1 MIKIE
6 KTEVVGWE
14 AAILGMR
21 NPLESWEKRDSHIC
35 LAELGYDCPMAEN
48 DHSPA
53 IDCNDG
59 EFLFCVGHNDLTLM
73 QKLAKAGSD
82 HRKFLRMI
90 VVYAD
95 ITAPLYWWKE
105 FDTYK
110 VGTVANSC
118 STMHKI
124 HAKEFTL
131 DDFSHEHLT
140 GETAGLWLNADGRDF
155 MCSAYDFCAITC
167 DVLNFYRNK
176 FLETKDKKWW
186 WQMIQ
191 LLPSSYNQKRTVML
205 NYEVLLNM
213 YHARKN
219 HKLDEWH
226 DFCGWV
232 EQLPYFKEIC
242 LENGGNE
249 NE

>member
-14 AAILGMR
+14 AAARGMR
-21 NPLESWEKRDSHIC
+21 NPLESWGKSDSYWGLREDPSPIN
-35 LAELGYDCPMAEN
+35 PN
-48 DHSPA
+48 DAS
-53 IDCNDG
+53 
-59 EFLFCVGHNDLTLM
+59 FFFVGDNDLALM
-73 QKLAKAGSD
+73 QRLVNAGSD

-105 FDTYK
+105 YDTYK

-118 STMHKI
+118 STMHTLHKRNL
-124 HAKEFTL
+124 TL
-131 DDFSHEHLT
+131 DDFSAEHLGPLVALPALEAT
-140 GETAGLWLNADGRDF
+140 IHALNYYRK
-155 MCSAYDFCAITC
+155 AYQKTK
-167 DVLNFYRNK
+167 NK
-176 FLETKDKKWW
+176 ENWY
-186 WQMIQ
+186 QMIQ
-191 LLPSSYNQKRTVML
+191 LLPTSYNQKRTVMP

-226 DFCGWV
+226 DFCDWV